1 MNRKKL
7 LASLLSITLLST
19 QALSLNPL
27 TAEPNAATSTLTASA
42 ATDSIDGYTTY
53 NQVLYALYDV
63 NGSKLAV
70 ASAPTAGA
78 TAIKIPAS
86 VTNNGIT
93 YPVKTIREYAFSNQ
107 KTLKTMDLSSAT
119 NLLDI
124 KEFAFSGCTALTTVT
139 LPSASASKIRS
150 LGKRAFYGCTALKS
164 IDLSRFKNLTKIEAE
179 TFYNCSSL
187 TSIIASTATQS
198 KLTSI
203 GDSAFGYCKSLKNL
217 DLTKFTALKTLEKGS
232 FMHCTGMLTAKLPD
246 TITELPGIC
255 FYECTNLQT
264 VTFPKNLKYIRYDC
278 FTGAKLTGTVTLPST
293 IVDISN
299 GLSGTTKTA
308 IYKIDSS
315 NPYYGVQNNVLFKKN
330 ASGVMDTLLLYPAY
344 KTSTS
349 YKVPVKNI
357 DTNAF
362 QNNPYLKKVDL
373 SNFDSS
379 SNFPYA
385 TNMTALNEIVIPAAD
400 MKKSGAEIIQKYNG
414 WLANNNNVTIINNTP
429 VVRKY
434 ASGKPY
440 FDSKFASYL
449 NENFTKISSSH
460 GSMNVLEESGILK
473 QYCDYY
479 ADYVLATVTTSD
491 MSPLQK
497 AVRVQ
502 QWLRNQVIY
511 DPDEKAALMD
521 AKNHVD
527 ASAFLNKKNGKFVT
541 VCDGYARAY
550 AIIMNR
556 ANIETLYV
564 SGGDLESTSNPGH
577 AWNVIQLGGNYY
589 HVDVC
594 WDDCDYDAGG
604 TSYFNN
610 FLRRDIDF
618 NNDGHKKFDWHTPD
632 NSITRAKGIATK
644 YCRNFGDIN
653 NDSLYNQTDLTL
665 LLNYVSGS
673 SSLTTAQRSRADID
687 MDGSIDYD
695 DYDLLYKFVRSGGY
709 VKGMTFTDCMDW
721 VLYTFEK

>member
-27 TAEPNAATSTLTASA
+27 TAEPNAATSALTASA
-42 ATDSIDGYTTY
+42 ATASIDGYTTY

-264 VTFPKNLKYIRYDC
+264 VTFPKNLKYIRYSC

-293 IVDISN
+293 IVDISS
-299 GLSGTTKTA
+299 GLNGTTKTA

-330 ASGVMDTLLLYPAY
+330 ASGVMDTLLLYPPY

-349 YKVPVKNI
+349 YKVPVKYI
-357 DTNAF
+357 DTGAFHDNA
-362 QNNPYLKKVDL
+362 YLKKIDL
-373 SNFDSS
+373 TNYDAS
-379 SNFPYA
+379 SNFSGA
-385 TNMTALNEIVIPAAD
+385 TNLTNLEEIVIPAASIT
-400 MKKSGAEIIQKYNG
+400 KQGGAVLNQYKD
-414 WLANNNNVTIINNTP
+414 WLTTGNVTRINGETI
-429 VVRKY
+429 VKKY

-440 FDSKFASYL
+440 FNSKYASYL
-449 NENFTKISSSH
+449 NQNFDDFSQSRSTGYELNEK
-460 GSMNVLEESGILK
+460 GFLK

-511 DPDEKAALMD
+511 DPDEKAALAD
-521 AKNHVD
+521 GKNHVD

-556 ANIETLYV
+556 ANIKTLYV
-564 SGGDLESTSNPGH
+564 SGGDLESNSGH

-653 NDSLYNQTDLTL
+653 NDSLYNQTDLTM